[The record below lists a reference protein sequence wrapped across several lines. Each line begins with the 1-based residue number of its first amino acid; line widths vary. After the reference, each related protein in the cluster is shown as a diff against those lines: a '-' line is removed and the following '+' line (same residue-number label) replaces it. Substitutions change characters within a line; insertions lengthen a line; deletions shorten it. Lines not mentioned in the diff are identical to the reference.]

1 MKKSRGQRQQRG
13 VIGLFAM
20 LVLLLAVVFTA
31 LAIDASR
38 LWMIKRQLQSV
49 ADITAIEAAKGM
61 GCDSAIDAVIARAET
76 AAAANGYDAD
86 VNAGGNSVML
96 GKIVDQA
103 GVRVFQPNAAPEAV
117 RVVLTKMTPASLVA
131 GGIFSDPVL
140 LQAQATS
147 LSNSPIAS
155 FSAGTTTLNLDT
167 RESALLNQLF
177 SGMLGGQVDLDAV
190 AYQGLANADIR
201 LADILTTQTQV
212 STVDQLLN
220 LQLPTRE
227 LLSLIAGG
235 VMQSQNT
242 SENALAGLK
251 QLVAASQRNTGLAL
265 SDVLIVNS
273 LNPVDLSQA
282 SLNLLSLVTSVITFS
297 NGQTGIDLPLAVNI
311 PGITNIGSTVKVI
324 QAPKIA
330 IGPPA
335 GVGGIACTSARTA
348 QIEINVDARVNVPL
362 LASLDMRLS
371 AEVAPGRVDLI
382 DIRYQG
388 TSTAVDFEQYPGVVG
403 VRLTNSTGSGPA
415 VLSSLLN
422 APLAKLSLNLPSTL
436 ATPKDSVIEVG
447 NPIAGQLPR
456 SVSTSTQLSSTFA
469 NMLGNEQSISVEVLG
484 INLPIINQV
493 VKGVA
498 QPILVQAGAALIDP
512 LMKIFGIRVGVIDVK
527 LDDVRMGNPRPLV
540 I

>member
-1 MKKSRGQRQQRG
+1 
-13 VIGLFAM
+13 M

-38 LWMIKRQLQSV
+38 LWMMKRQLQSV

-61 GCDSAIDAVIARAET
+61 GCDSAIDAVIARAQ
-76 AAAANGYDAD
+76 AAATANGYDAD

-96 GKIVDQA
+96 GNVVDQA
-103 GVRVFQPNAAPEAV
+103 GIRIFQPGAAAEAV
-117 RVVLTKMTPASLVA
+117 RVVLTKTTPASLVA

-140 LQAQATS
+140 LQARATS
-147 LSNSPIAS
+147 LANSPIAS

-167 RESALLNQLF
+167 KESALLNQLF

-201 LADILTTQTQV
+201 LADILATQAQV

-220 LQLPTRE
+220 LRLPTRE

-235 VMQSQNT
+235 VMQSQST
-242 SENALAGLK
+242 SENALEGLQ
-251 QLVAASQRNTGLAL
+251 QLAAASQRNTGLAL

-273 LNPVDLSQA
+273 LNPVDLNQA
-282 SLNLLSLVTSVITFS
+282 SVNLLSLVTSVITFS
-297 NGQTGIDLPLAVNI
+297 NGQTGIDLPIAVDI

-335 GVGGIACTSARTA
+335 GAGGIACTSASTA
-348 QIEINVDARVNVPL
+348 QIEINVDAKVNIPL
-362 LASLDMRLS
+362 LASLDMRFTT
-371 AEVAPGRVDLI
+371 EVAPGRVDLK

-388 TSTAVDFEQYPGVVG
+388 ASTAVDFEQYPGVVG

-422 APLAKLSLNLPSTL
+422 VPLARLSLSLPSTL
-436 ATPKDSVIEVG
+436 ATPNDNVIEVE
-447 NPIAGQLPR
+447 NPVAGQLPR

-469 NMLGNEQSISVEVLG
+469 NMLGNQQSISVEVLG
-484 INLPIINQV
+484 INLPIISQV
-493 VKGVA
+493 VTGIV
-498 QPILVQAGAALIDP
+498 QPILVQACTALIDP
-512 LMKIFGIRVGVIDVK
+512 LMMVFGLRTGVIDVK
-527 LDDVRMGNPRPLV
+527 LDDVRIANPRPLV